1 MKTLF
6 IDCSMGAAGDML
18 TAALSEIAG
27 EPAAIAAELNALSVP
42 DVEYKIEKTLKMGVT
57 GTSVRVL
64 VKGEEEESVDVHEH
78 EHGHSEM
85 HTHDHDELHGH
96 HHDDGHNHD
105 HDHAEEHHHDDGH
118 NHDHDH
124 AEGEGHHHHDHA
136 DGHDHRH
143 ASMADIEAIIDG
155 TTASDRVKANAK
167 SIYKIIADAESKVHG
182 TTVTEIHFHEVGAMD
197 AVADVMACCY
207 LMEKL
212 GADRIVCSPV
222 RVGAGH
228 VHCAHGI
235 LPVPAPATANI
246 LLGIPTYAG
255 DLKGEMCTPTGAAVL
270 KYFAKDFCDQPIMKT
285 DAIGYGFGKK
295 DFPQLNAVRAILGEE
310 EGNTD
315 KIVELTVNL
324 DDMTPERIGFA
335 CDRFFELGAVEVY
348 TTSVHMKKFRPG
360 IVLTVMC
367 REDKRNEMVEA
378 IFKYTTTLGIRE
390 NISKRYALRRE
401 VVTVDTPF
409 GEIRQKKSTG
419 YGVNREKYEY
429 DDLAAIAHGEG
440 VSIDEVIRTLEK
452 NEGTHFEREEE
463 DFTPEGRK
471 KEDI

>member
-1 MKTLF
+1 MKTLY

-18 TAALSEIAG
+18 TAALAELTGDIK
-27 EPAAIAAELNALSVP
+27 AAETELNALGIP
-42 DVEYKIEKTLKMGVT
+42 GVEYKIEKTSKMGVT
-57 GTSVRVL
+57 GTAVRVL
-64 VKGEEEESVDVHEH
+64 VKGEEEVTEDVHGEGHEH
-78 EHGHSEM
+78 EHDHEHS
-85 HTHDHDELHGH
+85 H
-96 HHDDGHNHD
+96 HH
-105 HDHAEEHHHDDGH
+105 
-118 NHDHDH
+118 
-124 AEGEGHHHHDHA
+124 
-136 DGHDHRH
+136 H
-143 ASMADIEAIIDG
+143 ASMADIEAVIDG
-155 TTASDRVKANAK
+155 TKATDKVKADAK
-167 SIYKIIADAESKVHG
+167 NTYKIIAEAESKVHG
-182 TTVTEIHFHEVGAMD
+182 EPVTEIHFHEVGAMD
-197 AVADVMACCY
+197 AVADVTACCY
-207 LMEKL
+207 LINRL
-212 GADRIVCSPV
+212 GADRIAASPV
-222 RVGAGH
+222 RVGWGH

-246 LLGIPTYAG
+246 LMGIPTYAG
-255 DLKGEMCTPTGAAVL
+255 ELEGEMCTPTGAAVL
-270 KYFAKDFCDQPIMKT
+270 KYFAEEFCEQPIMKAE
-285 DAIGYGFGKK
+285 AIGYGMGKK
-295 DFPQLNAVRAILGEE
+295 DFGQLNVVRAILGEE
-310 EGNTD
+310 EGSTD

-367 REDKRNEMVEA
+367 REEKRQEMVEA

-390 NISKRYALRRE
+390 NVSKRYALRRE

-409 GEIRQKKSTG
+409 GEIRQKRSAG

-440 VSIDEVIRTLEK
+440 VSIDEVIRSLEK

-471 KEDI
+471 KEDQ

>member
-78 EHGHSEM
+78 EHGHSKM

-96 HHDDGHNHD
+96 HHEDGH
-105 HDHAEEHHHDDGH
+105 
-118 NHDHDH
+118 HDHDH
-124 AEGEGHHHHDHA
+124 AEGHHHGHHH
-136 DGHDHRH
+136 H

-270 KYFAKDFCDQPIMKT
+270 KFFAKDFCEQPIMKT
-285 DAIGYGFGKK
+285 EAIGYGFGKK

-310 EGNTD
+310 EGGTD

-367 REDKRNEMVEA
+367 REEKRPEMVEA

-390 NISKRYALRRE
+390 NISKRYALKRE

-409 GEIRQKKSTG
+409 GEIRQKRSTG
-419 YGVNREKYEY
+419 YGINREKYEY

-440 VSIDEVIRTLEK
+440 VSIDEVIRSLEQK
-452 NEGTHFEREEE
+452 DGTHIEREEE
-463 DFTPEGRK
+463 DF
-471 KEDI
+471 

>member
-1 MKTLF
+1 MKTLY

-18 TAALSEIAG
+18 TAALAELTGDIK
-27 EPAAIAAELNALSVP
+27 AAEAELNALGIP
-42 DVEYKIEKTLKMGVT
+42 GVEYKIEKTSKMGVT

-64 VKGEEEESVDVHEH
+64 VKGEEEETWDVHGEGHDHGHEH
-78 EHGHSEM
+78 EHDHEHEHHHGHSEEY
-85 HTHDHDELHGH
+85 HEHDHEEHHHGH
-96 HHDDGHNHD
+96 HHEHSN
-105 HDHAEEHHHDDGH
+105 EHHHS
-118 NHDHDH
+118 
-124 AEGEGHHHHDHA
+124 HH
-136 DGHDHRH
+136 H
-143 ASMADIEAIIDG
+143 ASMADIEAMIDG
-155 TTASDRVKANAK
+155 TKAPDKVKADAK
-167 SIYKIIADAESKVHG
+167 NIYKIIAEAESKVHG
-182 TTVTEIHFHEVGAMD
+182 EPVTEIHFHEVGAMD
-197 AVADVMACCY
+197 AVADVTACCY
-207 LMEKL
+207 LINRL
-212 GADRIVCSPV
+212 GAERIAASPV
-222 RVGAGH
+222 RVGKGH

-246 LLGIPTYAG
+246 LMGIPTYAG
-255 DLKGEMCTPTGAAVL
+255 ELEGEMCTPTGAAVL
-270 KYFAKDFCDQPIMKT
+270 KYFAKEFCEQPIMKAE
-285 DAIGYGFGKK
+285 AIGYGMCKK
-295 DFPQLNAVRAILGEE
+295 DFGQLNAVRAILGEE
-310 EGNTD
+310 EGSTD

-367 REDKRNEMVEA
+367 REEKSQEMVEA
-378 IFKYTTTLGIRE
+378 IFRYTTTLGIRE
-390 NISKRYALRRE
+390 NVSKRYALRRE

-409 GEIRQKKSTG
+409 GEIRQKRSAG

-440 VSIDEVIRTLEK
+440 VSIDEVIRSLEK

-471 KEDI
+471 KEDQ

>member
-96 HHDDGHNHD
+96 HHEDG
-105 HDHAEEHHHDDGH
+105 HHHD
-118 NHDHDH
+118 
-124 AEGEGHHHHDHA
+124 HDHA
-136 DGHDHRH
+136 DGHDHDHGGEHHHDHDHGH
-143 ASMADIEAIIDG
+143 AEGHHHGHHHHTSMADIEAIIDG

-167 SIYKIIADAESKVHG
+167 SIYKIIADAESKVHD

-235 LPVPAPATANI
+235 LPVPAPATAN
-246 LLGIPTYAG
+246 
-255 DLKGEMCTPTGAAVL
+255 
-270 KYFAKDFCDQPIMKT
+270 
-285 DAIGYGFGKK
+285 
-295 DFPQLNAVRAILGEE
+295 
-310 EGNTD
+310 
-315 KIVELTVNL
+315 
-324 DDMTPERIGFA
+324 
-335 CDRFFELGAVEVY
+335 
-348 TTSVHMKKFRPG
+348 
-360 IVLTVMC
+360 
-367 REDKRNEMVEA
+367 
-378 IFKYTTTLGIRE
+378 
-390 NISKRYALRRE
+390 
-401 VVTVDTPF
+401 
-409 GEIRQKKSTG
+409 
-419 YGVNREKYEY
+419 
-429 DDLAAIAHGEG
+429 
-440 VSIDEVIRTLEK
+440 
-452 NEGTHFEREEE
+452 
-463 DFTPEGRK
+463 
-471 KEDI
+471 